1 MTAKKSKLGVTWH
14 NLTPPRHPASRREP
28 VRHTRPFR
36 ANASKSRGSL
46 TNRVYLTLRV
56 FKRDIAS
63 SRALSTEVIPA
74 PCLTLFWRPRSM
86 QLWGDR
92 RIGAQSRTG
101 ARHAPRW
108 RLIRAPLARRGGG
121 SRLTRIGAPTAHSR
135 SMLSAVT
142 RALPPIVIWI
152 GPFDPFGQGRPT
164 LTSSCRPPSLSRL
177 ATDNIGSPRTAF
189 GRCAKMTVM
198 GTAEVAVIYGSL

>member
-101 ARHAPRW
+101 ARHCPS
-108 RLIRAPLARRGGG
+108 LA
-121 SRLTRIGAPTAHSR
+121 AHSR
-135 SMLSAVT
+135 ST
-142 RALPPIVIWI
+142 RAPW
-152 GPFDPFGQGRPT
+152 R
-164 LTSSCRPPSLSRL
+164 RL
-177 ATDNIGSPRTAF
+177 ALDKDRRANRAQPVDAVGRHPRAAADCHLDRSFRSVWSGAADANIVVSPAF
-189 GRCAKMTVM
+189 IKQARDG
-198 GTAEVAVIYGSL
+198 